1 MYLSKIVL
9 RQSSQTANILAKL
22 SANGVYTSHQLL
34 WKLFST
40 DEKRQFLFREEIGI
54 MGLPVFYV
62 LSKTSPQ
69 TESPLF
75 EVETKAFYPQLKE
88 GQRLAFKLRVNPTIC
103 ITDPSGKRQRH
114 DVLMHAK
121 FQAKRQ
127 GETEQGKIK
136 AMMEN
141 AARNW
146 LLNHRRMQQWGIQF
160 DNLLD
165 IEGYTQHR
173 SVKKQGQKIQF
184 SSVDFQG
191 LLTITNGELYLEQYA
206 KGFGRAKAMGC
217 GLMLIRTV

>member
-1 MYLSKIVL
+1 MYLSKIML
-9 RQSSQTANILAKL
+9 RQSSETANILAKL
-22 SANGVYTSHQLL
+22 GGNGVYTSHQLL
-34 WKLFST
+34 WKLFSE

-54 MGLPVFYV
+54 IGLPVFYV

-69 TESPLF
+69 VESPLF
-75 EVETKAFYPQLKE
+75 DVQTKAFYPLLKE

-103 ITDPSGKRQRH
+103 TFEPSGKRRRH

-121 FQAKRQ
+121 FQARQ
-127 GETEQGKIK
+127 RGETEQKKIK
-136 AMMEN
+136 DMMED

-146 LLNHRRMQQWGIQF
+146 LLNHRRMQKWGVQF
-160 DNLLD
+160 DDLLD
-165 IEGYTQHR
+165 VEGYTQHR
-173 SVKKQGQKIQF
+173 SVKKKGQKIQF

-191 LLTITNGELYLEQYA
+191 LLTVTNSDLYLAQYA